1 MATTLAALGVTV
13 VGVALVFFYCMH
25 RSSGGTVVPV
35 VDGQKK
41 LAETGQQAS
50 HGKLSQKDELEKK
63 NSLDGPGTTGEPFA
77 KSIVPP
83 LAH

>member
-1 MATTLAALGVTV
+1 M
-13 VGVALVFFYCMH
+13 
-25 RSSGGTVVPV
+25 VPV

-63 NSLDGPGTTGEPFA
+63 NSLDGPGTTGEPF
-77 KSIVPP
+77 
-83 LAH
+83 